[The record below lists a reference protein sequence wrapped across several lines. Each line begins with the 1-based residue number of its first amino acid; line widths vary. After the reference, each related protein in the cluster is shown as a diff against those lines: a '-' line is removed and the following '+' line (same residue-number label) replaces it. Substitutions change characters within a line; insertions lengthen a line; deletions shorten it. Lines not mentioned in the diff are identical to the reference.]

1 MPYATQAQLTKRYGE
16 AMLTAATDRGPVPAG
31 VPDAAVIADALAEA
45 NAVIDG
51 YLAGR
56 YALPLAQVPPLLS
69 DLAKALT
76 IWKLHPYDAAPK
88 LKDEY
93 DAAMRMLRDIA
104 DGRVKLSLAGVE
116 TPGTGGTGAQM
127 TDRERPFTADNMTGF
142 I

>member
-1 MPYATQAQLTKRYGE
+1 MPYATQAQLTRRYGE
-16 AMLTAATDRGPVPAG
+16 AMLVAATDRGSVPAG

-45 NAVIDG
+45 DAVIDG

-56 YALPLAQVPPLLS
+56 YALPLAQVPPLLA
-69 DLAKALT
+69 DIAKALT

-104 DGRVKLSLAGVE
+104 DGRVKLQLSGVE
-116 TPGTGGTGAQM
+116 TPGTGDTGAQM
-127 TDRERPFTADNMTGF
+127 TDRERPMTAENMTGF

>member
-16 AMLTAATDRGPVPAG
+16 AMLVAATDRGSVPAG

-45 NAVIDG
+45 DAVIDG

-56 YALPLAQVPPLLS
+56 YALPLAQVPPLLA

-104 DGRVKLSLAGVE
+104 DGRVKLQLSGVE
-116 TPGTGGTGAQM
+116 TPGTGDTGAQM
-127 TDRERPFTADNMTGF
+127 TDRERPMTAENMTGF